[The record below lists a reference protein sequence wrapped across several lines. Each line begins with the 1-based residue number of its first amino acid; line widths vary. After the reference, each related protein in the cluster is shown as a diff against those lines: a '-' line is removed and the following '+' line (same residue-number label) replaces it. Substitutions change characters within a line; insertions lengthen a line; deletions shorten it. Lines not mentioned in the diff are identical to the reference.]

1 VGTKLSA
8 ATARW
13 GGRYTDRRRV
23 IQLAFL
29 ATFVLLPLF
38 DLFRFD
44 FGTGRLHLFRH
55 EIWLDEWMLLWLALM
70 FAMWLIGAV
79 SLLFGRVFCAYAC
92 PQMVF
97 SEIAHDIESLAR
109 RLTRR
114 LDRKQQPQAQRAV
127 SWTLILAL
135 SVAASVL
142 FMGYFSP
149 LPDVVQRLLRLD
161 FGLWV
166 GAVGATT
173 TLIGFLNLVFVRE
186 RFCRSVCPYGLLQ
199 GVLEDGRS
207 LHVAFDE
214 TTGDCI
220 DCGACVRVCPM
231 EIDIRDGA
239 FQIECTRC
247 GSCIDSCEQV
257 LARLDRPTLLA
268 FNLAGFSLK
277 GWDAKRVLV
286 AVATVG
292 FAVALVF
299 AVATRE
305 TFAVWIAPMHEAA
318 TRGEG
323 DLAEEQF
330 LLRAANRGTEPVHF
344 DVRTE
349 GLPEATVL
357 EGLEDPEVPPGEE
370 RRIVVTVRV
379 PRDEVSGT
387 VTPFQWVVATE
398 GREERFDAA
407 FFVPGG
413 SRS

>member
-1 VGTKLSA
+1 MGAKQST

-13 GGRYTDRRRV
+13 GGRNTNRRRW

-29 ATFVLLPLF
+29 AVFVVLPLF

-44 FGTGRLHLFRH
+44 FSTGRLHLFRS

-70 FAMWLIGAV
+70 FGMWLIGAM
-79 SLLFGRVFCAYAC
+79 SLLFGRVYCAYAC

-97 SEIAHDIESLAR
+97 TEIAHDFDALAR

-114 LDRKQQPQAQRAV
+114 LDRKHQARAQRAI
-127 SWTLILAL
+127 SWALILLL

-142 FMGYFSP
+142 FMGYFAP
-149 LPDVVQRLLRLD
+149 LPDVVSRLLSLD
-161 FGLWV
+161 VGLWV
-166 GAVGATT
+166 GAVGAIT

-247 GSCIDSCEQV
+247 GSCIDSCEKV
-257 LARLDRPTLLA
+257 LDRLDRPTLLA

-277 GWDAKRVLV
+277 SWDAKRVLV

-318 TRGEG
+318 TRSEGE
-323 DLAEEQF
+323 LAEEQF
-330 LLRAANRGTEPVHF
+330 LLRAANRGTEPLRL

-349 GLPEATVL
+349 GLPTATIL
-357 EGLEDPEVPPGEE
+357 EGLEDLEVPPGQE

-379 PRDEVSGT
+379 PRNQVNGS
-387 VTPFQWVVATE
+387 VNPFQWVVATE
-398 GREERFDAA
+398 GQEKRFDAA

-413 SRS
+413 GRS